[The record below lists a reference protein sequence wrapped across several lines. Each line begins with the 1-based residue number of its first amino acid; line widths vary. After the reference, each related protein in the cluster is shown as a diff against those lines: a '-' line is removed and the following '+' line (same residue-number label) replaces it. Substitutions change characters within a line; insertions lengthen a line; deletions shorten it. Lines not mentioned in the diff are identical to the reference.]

1 MSKGELAQPLLCVR
15 WPGRVALCPLLTEA
29 VGRVDHGVDDVE
41 ELSLP
46 ITNLSTL
53 ESRPCTL
60 PSDRDMG
67 ELAPRARAREMVLPL
82 TCCEMVWV
90 QR

>member
-1 MSKGELAQPLLCVR
+1 MWKN
-15 WPGRVALCPLLTEA
+15 CPCL
-29 VGRVDHGVDDVE
+29 VD
-41 ELSLP
+41 
-46 ITNLSTL
+46 NLSTL

-90 QR
+90 QG